1 MEDKVDA
8 VYGFVMERCL
18 WQFFSRNWDREDNIN
33 SIMSNVAKL
42 QSGQTVDRST
52 HIANSHYADAKILTA
67 QLTARYPWFTGLS
80 KDEVT
85 GLCDKV
91 REKLIDIAV
100 TNSLNAER
108 RESKY

>member
-1 MEDKVDA
+1 
-8 VYGFVMERCL
+8 MERCL

-33 SIMSNVAKL
+33 TIMSNVAKL
-42 QSGQTVDRST
+42 QSGQKVDRST
-52 HIANSHYADAKILTA
+52 QIANSHYADAKILTA
-67 QLTARYPWFTGLS
+67 QLTERYSWFAGLS
-80 KDEVT
+80 RDDVT

-108 RESKY
+108 TAPRY